1 MAKPVVIMA
10 VGGKPVVNTTVGP
23 AMTPVSDLGIGV
35 TLATVGQP
43 VVLVNADG
51 TTWTP

>member
-1 MAKPVVIMA
+1 MAEPVVIMA
-10 VGGKPVVNTTVGP
+10 VGGKPVVNTTVGR
-23 AMTPVSDLGIGV
+23 AMTPVANLGKGV